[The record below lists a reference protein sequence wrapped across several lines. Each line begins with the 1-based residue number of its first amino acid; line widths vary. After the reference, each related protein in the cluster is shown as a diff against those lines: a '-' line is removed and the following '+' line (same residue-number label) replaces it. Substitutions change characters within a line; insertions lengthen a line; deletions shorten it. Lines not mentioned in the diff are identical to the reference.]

1 MAERKEAALISQ
13 HVTLCHTVNNI
24 EKLLPPNPVTNDPVA
39 RAELEKKLE
48 EAKRERSGVEK
59 ERMQVGIMITR
70 LRRKLNDKDGTG
82 DRFSFIWSR
91 KWASIEE

>member
-1 MAERKEAALISQ
+1 
-13 HVTLCHTVNNI
+13 
-24 EKLLPPNPVTNDPVA
+24 
-39 RAELEKKLE
+39 LE
-48 EAKRERSGVEK
+48 EAKRERSGLEK